1 MSNYS
6 WCCNSELT
14 TDNCCCEC
22 GQKHFDKNGEVIKEK
37 PNALQR

>member
-22 GQKHFDKNGEVIKEK
+22 GQKQIEGEANE
-37 PNALQR
+37 

>member
-14 TDNCCCEC
+14 IDNCCCEC
-22 GQKHFDKNGEVIKEK
+22 GQKQIEEKN
-37 PNALQR
+37 